1 MPANQVAHSS
11 LPTCVRRLATALI
24 SVALLVAPGC
34 AARYIRMDE
43 KGLTCSEAYQ
53 IAINAVRRMN
63 YTVDSATKPTPG
75 APGVITGTRT
85 EGAATQGLMVQIFCT
100 TLGTSIEAKSENG
113 GTLDFNFPNEFRRSF
128 ETAATKRAPERQ
140 PAENGLDVLVTPL
153 RGSTGDLGVDLSR
166 IGVLP
171 VSVRISNRSAR
182 VYAFRVKDVV
192 LKTEDGERDKPL
204 GVQKISAQLS
214 PADAEILR
222 QKALGD
228 RDIPAGD
235 TLNGFLFFPFKAY
248 ASARVV
254 LTDRGS
260 DEPEGFSI
268 EF

>member
-1 MPANQVAHSS
+1 MY
-11 LPTCVRRLATALI
+11 PTRAVRIPPTTCRRRHAAALLCL
-24 SVALLVAPGC
+24 ALLVAPGC

-75 APGVITGTRT
+75 APGVITGTHT

-100 TLGTSIEAKSENG
+100 QLGTSIEAKTENG
-113 GTLDFNFPNEFRRSF
+113 GLADFNFPNEFRRSF
-128 ETAATKRAPERQ
+128 ETAAAAHAPERP
-140 PAENGLDVLVTPL
+140 PAEHGLDVMVTPL
-153 RGSTGDLGVDLSR
+153 RGGADSLGVDLGR

-171 VSVRISNRSAR
+171 VSVRISNHSAR
-182 VYAFRVKDVV
+182 VYAFHVKDVV
-192 LKTEDGERDKPL
+192 LNTEDGERAKPL
-204 GVQKISAQLS
+204 GVQKVSAQLS
-214 PADAEILR
+214 AADADTLR
-222 QKALGD
+222 RQALGD

-235 TLNGFLFFPFKAY
+235 TMSGFLFFPFNAY

-254 LTDRGS
+254 LTDRAS